1 MFFNYLFTGTTIYNY
16 GSSQTEILISEE
28 STVFKL
34 IDVGIEA
41 EILISEESTVFK
53 LVDVGSEA
61 EVLIN
66 STANG
71 FKVSIGGIEAEIL
84 IDPQIRLIC
93 ISWRKIKDNE
103 PNWQIIDK

>member
-28 STVFKL
+28 
-34 IDVGIEA
+34 
-41 EILISEESTVFK
+41 
-53 LVDVGSEA
+53 
-61 EVLIN
+61 
-66 STANG
+66 ANG
-71 FKVSIGGIEAEIL
+71 IKVYKGYSQSEIL
-84 IDPQIRLIC
+84 IDAQIRLIC

>member
-16 GSSQTEILISEE
+16 GSSQTEILIN
-28 STVFKL
+28 STANGFK
-34 IDVGIEA
+34 VYKGY
-41 EILISEESTVFK
+41 SQS
-53 LVDVGSEA
+53 

-71 FKVSIGGIEAEIL
+71 FKVSIGGIEAEVL
-84 IDPQIRLIC
+84 IDAQIRLIYT
-93 ISWRKIKDNE
+93 SWRKIKDNE

>member
-28 STVFKL
+28 STVFK
-34 IDVGIEA
+34 II
-41 EILISEESTVFK
+41 
-53 LVDVGSEA
+53 DVGSEA

-71 FKVSIGGIEAEIL
+71 FKVYKGYSQSEVL
-84 IDPQIRLIC
+84 IDAQIRLIYTG
-93 ISWRKIKDNE
+93 WRKIKDNK